1 VTTAAD
7 WIARLGLEPHP
18 EGGYFRRVYTDARTL
33 ATPAGERA
41 AASSIHY
48 LLDRRSP
55 VGRLHRN
62 RSLILHYLQHGGP
75 VDYWLLD
82 AAGALQRVTL
92 GFEPGQALLLEVP
105 GGVWKASRLQP
116 QAEHAL
122 LSEVVLPGFDYAD
135 HAFMSLS
142 QLTSDHP
149 QHLAVLGP
157 LVGDDGVG
165 D

>member
-1 VTTAAD
+1 VPAAAD

-18 EGGYFRRVYTDARTL
+18 EGGYFRRIYTDARTL
-33 ATPAGERA
+33 DLPGGVRA

-75 VDYWLLD
+75 LDYHLLGTD
-82 AAGALQRVTL
+82 GELRTVTL
-92 GFEPGQALLLEVP
+92 GFAPGQALFLEVP
-105 GGVWKASRLQP
+105 GGVWKASRLH
-116 QAEHAL
+116 ADADHAL

-142 QLTSDHP
+142 QLAGEYP
-149 QHLAVLGP
+149 QHLAALRD
-157 LVGDDGVG
+157 LVR
-165 D
+165 